1 MSDALA
7 RALTYLPAEMAHR
20 AALLGLKHG
29 FGPKAQT
36 APDPV
41 LRTAIAG
48 IELDHPVGLAAGF
61 DKNAEVPDALLRA
74 GFAFVEVGAVTP
86 RPQAGN
92 PKPRLFR
99 LRRDKAVINRMGF
112 NNEGLDAVKAR
123 LEARQASVAPGVVG
137 VNLGANKDSEDR
149 AGDYAVLLKALS
161 GLADFFTVN
170 VSSPNTAGLRDM
182 QTGQA
187 LDALLS
193 RVSDAR
199 WAEPVFLKLAPDLE
213 ERDVAPILEAVN
225 RHRVSGL
232 IVSNTTLARPES
244 LQSRHAGEQ
253 GGLSGAPLFDR
264 STALL
269 KAFRRAAGPDLPII
283 GVGGVDGAEAAYA
296 KIRAGANA
304 VQLYTALVYQGPGLA
319 LKIRDGLAELLKAD
333 GFERLADAVGVDA
346 AATDQA

>member
-1 MSDALA
+1 VSDFLA
-7 RALTYLPAEMAHR
+7 KALTWLPAEAAHR
-20 AALLGLKHG
+20 AAIQGLKAG
-29 FGPKAQT
+29 FGPKAST
-36 APDPV
+36 KADPV
-41 LRTAIAG
+41 LHTAIAG

-86 RPQAGN
+86 RPQPGN
-92 PKPRLFR
+92 AKPRLFR
-99 LRRDKAVINRMGF
+99 LRKDRAVINRMGF
-112 NNEGLDAVKAR
+112 NNDGLDAVKAR
-123 LEARQASVAPGVVG
+123 LEMRQASPAPGVIG

-149 AGDYAVLLKALS
+149 AGDYAILLKALS

-170 VSSPNTAGLRDM
+170 ISSPNTAGLRDL

-187 LDALLS
+187 LDDLLA
-193 RVSDAR
+193 RVNDAR
-199 WAEPVFLKLAPDLE
+199 WAEPVFLKLAPDLDDA
-213 ERDVAPILEAVN
+213 DVEPILEAVG
-225 RHRVSGL
+225 RHRLSGL
-232 IVSNTTLARPES
+232 IVSNTTLARPDS
-244 LQSRHAGEQ
+244 LRSAHKGEQ
-253 GGLSGAPLFDR
+253 GGLSGAPLFER

-283 GVGGVDGAEAAYA
+283 GVGGIDGPQAAYA

-319 LKIRDGLAELLKAD
+319 IEIRDGLADLLKAD

-346 AATDQA
+346 

>member
-1 MSDALA
+1 MSDILA
-7 RALTYLPAEMAHR
+7 KALTFLPAETAHR
-20 AALLGLKHG
+20 TALMGLKAG
-29 FGPKAQT
+29 FGPKAVGE
-36 APDPV
+36 PDPV

-61 DKNAEVPDALLRA
+61 DKNAEAPDALLRA
-74 GFAFVEVGAVTP
+74 GFSFVEVGAVTP

-99 LRRDKAVINRMGF
+99 LRDDRAVINRMGF

-123 LEARQASVAPGVVG
+123 LEARQSAASPGVVG

-149 AGDYAVLLKALS
+149 AQDYAILLKALS

-170 VSSPNTAGLRDM
+170 ISSPNTAGLRDM

-187 LDALLS
+187 LDDLLK
-193 RVSDAR
+193 RVNDAR

-213 ERDVAPILEAVN
+213 QAAIEPILKAVEQ
-225 RHRVSGL
+225 HRLSGL
-232 IVSNTTLARPES
+232 IVSNTTLARPDT
-244 LQSRHAGEQ
+244 LRSRHKGEQ
-253 GGLSGAPLFDR
+253 GGLSGAPLLER
-264 STALL
+264 STAIL

-283 GVGGVDGAEAAYA
+283 GVGGIDGPQAAYA

-319 LKIRDGLAELLKAD
+319 LKIREGLAELLKAD
-333 GFERLADAVGVDA
+333 GFERLVDAVGVDV
-346 AATDQA
+346 